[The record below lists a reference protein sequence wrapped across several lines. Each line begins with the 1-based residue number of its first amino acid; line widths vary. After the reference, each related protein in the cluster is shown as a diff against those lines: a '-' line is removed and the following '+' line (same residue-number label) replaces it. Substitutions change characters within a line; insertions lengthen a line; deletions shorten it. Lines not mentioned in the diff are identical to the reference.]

1 MLRTDILIIGAGPAG
16 TYLAEKLASK
26 GIGTTII
33 EKKKE
38 IGKHA
43 CSGLVST
50 RIDNH
55 IKIEKGLIENK
66 IRGATFHSKDT
77 ELTIKR
83 DRTQAYVLN
92 RPEFDKKMAEK
103 AESAGAKIIT
113 GNAFENYKI
122 KDSHAYATTSKGMI
136 ESKIIIGCDGAGS
149 EVRKAA
155 GLDSKKQQVNGI
167 IGYTD
172 EKDNS
177 DLVQL
182 FYGKDTAPGFFAW
195 KIPRGKRTEYGLAA
209 DKSHLD
215 YFRRFT
221 QKHKAKITD
230 VHTHPICLGILEK
243 TAADNLLLLGDSAL
257 QIKPFSGGGVIYSF
271 LCADIASEVITSAI
285 ENNDFSSSALKRYDH
300 RWKSILAEKIELGLG
315 MRNTLNSLSDTELA
329 TFFSFLS
336 ENRKSIEMFGDMDF
350 L

>member
-1 MLRTDILIIGAGPAG
+1 MLKTDILIVGAGPAG

-26 GIGTTII
+26 GIKIVII

-50 RIDNH
+50 RIENH
-55 IKIEKGLIENK
+55 VDIEKSLIENRIK
-66 IRGATFHSKDT
+66 GATFHSKDT

-83 DRTQAYVLN
+83 DKAQAYVLN
-92 RPEFDKKMAEK
+92 RPAFDKRMAER

-122 KDSHAYATTSKGMI
+122 KDNHAYATTSKGMI
-136 ESKIIIGCDGAGS
+136 ESKIIIGCDGTGS
-149 EVRKAA
+149 EVRKEA

-172 EKDNS
+172 EKNDS

-195 KIPRGKRTEYGLAA
+195 KIPRGKRTEYGLAS
-209 DKSHLD
+209 DKNHLD
-215 YFRRFT
+215 YFRKFT
-221 QKHKAKITD
+221 HMHKVKISN
-230 VHTHPICLGILEK
+230 VHIHPICFGILEK
-243 TAADNLLLLGDSAL
+243 TATDNILLLGDSAL
-257 QIKPFSGGGVIYSF
+257 QVKPFSGGGIIYSF
-271 LCADIASEVITSAI
+271 ICADIASEVITSAI
-285 ENNDFSSSALKRYDH
+285 ENNDFSSSALKKYDQ

-315 MRNTLNSLSDTELA
+315 MRNTLNSLSDSELD

-336 ENRKSIEMFGDMDF
+336 ENRKSIELFGDMDF